1 MRTQIVSDK
10 VLIRQYLQGDE
21 RSLER
26 LINRHK
32 DKIFSTI
39 MMYVKDKYIAEDI
52 FQETFIKV
60 IDTLRA
66 GKYKEEGKFRPWVSR
81 IAYNLCIDH
90 FRRVKRTPVI
100 TTEDGADIFEFL
112 TFSEDAPDERMIQDQ
127 STKKIKQLLD
137 LLPPEQKEVVVLRHY
152 FEFSFKEIAEMT
164 DVSINTAL
172 GRMRYALINM
182 RKYIEQ
188 KKVRLED

>member
-1 MRTQIVSDK
+1 MRQELISDK
-10 VLIRQYLQGDE
+10 VLIQQYLAGNE

-52 FQETFIKV
+52 FQDTFIKV

-90 FRRVKRTPVI
+90 FRKVKRNPTI
-100 TTEDGADIFEFL
+100 TTPEGTDIFDFIKFAEK
-112 TFSEDAPDERMIQDQ
+112 APDERLMVDQ
-127 STKKIKQLLD
+127 SSKKVRRLID
-137 LLPPEQKEVVVLRHY
+137 MLPDEQKEVVILRHY
-152 FEFSFKEIAEMT
+152 FEFSFKEISEMT
-164 DVSINTAL
+164 GVSINTAL

-182 RKYIEQ
+182 RKYIKQ
-188 KKVRLED
+188 QQISF

>member
-1 MRTQIVSDK
+1 MRQELISDK
-10 VLIRQYLQGDE
+10 VLIQQYLAGDE

-52 FQETFIKV
+52 FQDTFIKV

-90 FRRVKRTPVI
+90 FRKVKRNPTI
-100 TTEDGADIFEFL
+100 TTPEGTDIFDFL
-112 TFSEDAPDERMIQDQ
+112 KFAEKAPDERLMVDQ
-127 STKKIKQLLD
+127 SSKKVRRIID
-137 LLPPEQKEVVVLRHY
+137 MLPDEQKEVVILRHY

-182 RKYIEQ
+182 RKYIKQ
-188 KKVRLED
+188 QQISF

>member
-90 FRRVKRTPVI
+90 FRRVKRTPVV
-100 TTEDGADIFEFL
+100 TTGDGADIFEFL

-127 STKKIKQLLD
+127 STKKIKKLLD
-137 LLPPEQKEVVVLRHY
+137 LLPAEQKEVVVLRHY

-182 RKYIEQ
+182 RKYIQQ

>member
-1 MRTQIVSDK
+1 MRQELISDK
-10 VLIRQYLQGDE
+10 VLIQQYLAGDE

-52 FQETFIKV
+52 FQDTFIKV

-90 FRRVKRTPVI
+90 FRKVKRNPTI
-100 TTEDGADIFEFL
+100 TTPEGTDIFDFL
-112 TFSEDAPDERMIQDQ
+112 KFAEKAPDERLMVDQ
-127 STKKIKQLLD
+127 SSKKVRKIID
-137 LLPPEQKEVVVLRHY
+137 MLPDEQKEVVILRHY

-188 KKVRLED
+188 QQISF